1 MKRFFFHQ
9 VGLRSK
15 LATMAL
21 IAIVLIAFPALHLWN
36 QTNVEMTF
44 DAREK
49 LALQPIRETQ
59 ELIHRAQ
66 LNRARAVM
74 LLLGKAS
81 AADYA
86 GTQRAVEEQ
95 LTKLQALPQLANEKP
110 LQDSISGL
118 RQMLGNLANPAAG
131 ETADAFFTR
140 HIEYVDQIYQ
150 LLQGEAA
157 VFGLRLDPEPA
168 SYNLYDAS
176 LNGLVNELESV
187 ARIRG
192 YGIQGLADPKN
203 GATALLRIQPVT
215 HTLSTQLQTT
225 NRILGYAKAAQVEHG
240 DQEMANTIEKI
251 LVDNRQTVAEVVE
264 LANQLGSGKATTLE
278 QWVRVSSAALDKANE
293 HTTQLLG
300 LLEEEYNQG
309 LNEKQA
315 LKNRLLMV
323 FAALLLLMVGT
334 ALLVGYSI
342 IVPLQQLMASANRIA
357 QGDLSETGEAIKGK
371 NEVAR
376 LAQAV
381 GNMRQSL
388 YDTQL
393 RDQAS
398 ARETARVVSALDN
411 TSVNVMIADSD
422 RKIIYMNSSVRK
434 MLKKAEADL
443 RKVLP
448 SFDVD
453 KLIGKSIDEF
463 HKNPSHQSHLLA
475 SITTAYQ
482 AKIAVAGFHFR
493 LIANP
498 IFDGKGERLGSV
510 VEWLDITDEVHTEEE
525 VAALIEAA
533 SQGNFSSRLELA
545 GKDGFFK
552 ILTEGINSL
561 LDTTERGLTDVGAMF
576 TALAAG
582 NLTHRMA
589 GDYSGMFA
597 RLQDDANLTVERLTE
612 IVHQIKESS
621 DTILTAAREIAAGNQ
636 NLSQRTESQAASL
649 EETASAMEE
658 LTSTVKQN
666 AENSRQANQ
675 LARGASDIAEKA
687 GGVVGEVVDTMK
699 GINSSANKIVDII
712 AVIDDIAFQTNILAL
727 NAAVEA
733 ARAGEQGRG
742 FAVVASEVRNLA
754 QRSAAAAKEIKQ
766 LINDSVDKVESG
778 SLLVN
783 QAGQTME
790 EVVNSVKHVTDIM
803 SEISAAS
810 TEQSAGIQEVNQT
823 VTQMDDMTQQNA
835 ALVEEAAAAAKSL
848 EEQSHRLTE
857 AVSAFR
863 LSNEAPARAARTSV
877 HLATPVELPVR
888 EAPKEE
894 GHNGSKGSKKKANG
908 TSTGASNGSGSR
920 RLPKTIAEDDWEHF

>member
-1 MKRFFFHQ
+1 
-9 VGLRSK
+9 
-15 LATMAL
+15 
-21 IAIVLIAFPALHLWN
+21 
-36 QTNVEMTF
+36 
-44 DAREK
+44 
-49 LALQPIRETQ
+49 
-59 ELIHRAQ
+59 
-66 LNRARAVM
+66 
-74 LLLGKAS
+74 
-81 AADYA
+81 
-86 GTQRAVEEQ
+86 
-95 LTKLQALPQLANEKP
+95 
-110 LQDSISGL
+110 
-118 RQMLGNLANPAAG
+118 
-131 ETADAFFTR
+131 
-140 HIEYVDQIYQ
+140 
-150 LLQGEAA
+150 
-157 VFGLRLDPEPA
+157 
-168 SYNLYDAS
+168 
-176 LNGLVNELESV
+176 
-187 ARIRG
+187 
-192 YGIQGLADPKN
+192 
-203 GATALLRIQPVT
+203 
-215 HTLSTQLQTT
+215 
-225 NRILGYAKAAQVEHG
+225 
-240 DQEMANTIEKI
+240 
-251 LVDNRQTVAEVVE
+251 
-264 LANQLGSGKATTLE
+264 
-278 QWVRVSSAALDKANE
+278 
-293 HTTQLLG
+293 
-300 LLEEEYNQG
+300 
-309 LNEKQA
+309 
-315 LKNRLLMV
+315 
-323 FAALLLLMVGT
+323 
-334 ALLVGYSI
+334 
-342 IVPLQQLMASANRIA
+342 
-357 QGDLSETGEAIKGK
+357 
-371 NEVAR
+371 
-376 LAQAV
+376 
-381 GNMRQSL
+381 MRQNL

-393 RDQAS
+393 RDQAN

-411 TSVNVMIADSD
+411 TSVNLMIADAN
-422 RKIIYMNSSVRK
+422 RQIIYMNSSVRR
-434 MLKKAEADL
+434 MLKKAEPEL
-443 RKVLP
+443 RKALP

-453 KLIGKSIDEF
+453 KLIGKSMDEF

-475 SITTAYQ
+475 SLTTTYQ
-482 AKIAVAGFHFR
+482 AKISVAGFHFR

-498 IFDGKGERLGSV
+498 IFDSKAERLGSV
-510 VEWLDITDEVHTEEE
+510 VEWQDITDEVNTEAE

-533 SQGNFSSRLELA
+533 SLGNFSSRLELS
-545 GKDGFFK
+545 GKVGFFK

-561 LDTTERGLTDVGAMF
+561 LDTTERGLNDVGAMF

-612 IVHQIKESS
+612 IVNQIKESS

-863 LSNEAPARAARTSV
+863 LTNESSSRSPRTYV
-877 HLATPVELPVR
+877 HTATPVELPSR
-888 EAPKEE
+888 ETSREE
-894 GHNGSKGSKKKANG
+894 SPSSNKASKKK
-908 TSTGASNGSGSR
+908 TTDSSSTSR